1 MLSIRK
7 RGKIYYVRGTVKVG
21 NKSRQVLEHSSGC
34 YNEQKAKEYASSLE
48 ERIRNEVLYGKQINN
63 KQITFGDIAKDYI
76 TNKGNISN
84 NELGRIK
91 QLLALEN
98 ITIDELQEAWKNI
111 ILPERRAQN
120 NKPSTIDRLRTTFLA
135 ILNYGKNEYHY
146 SVPEIKKPKYN
157 NERVRFLNTIEER
170 ERLLLAY
177 PFHVRL
183 IAIMLCFNGCRTQ
196 EALQLLWS
204 DVDLDRKTIRYRKT
218 KNGEDRTVPMH
229 NRTYKAL
236 LLAKKRQTD
245 HNCYNPEGHVFLN
258 IRFKPYKDTRK
269 LGGNPLSKTHNT
281 ACKIAGIVDFT
292 VHDWRHHWAS
302 WCIMNGM
309 GEETLRRL
317 GGWKKSDMIKRYV
330 ALKVDYMADE
340 LNKIK

>member
-48 ERIRNEVLYGKQINN
+48 ERIRNELLYGKQINN

-135 ILNYGKNEYHY
+135 ILNYGKM
-146 SVPEIKKPKYN
+146 
-157 NERVRFLNTIEER
+157 NT
-170 ERLLLAY
+170 
-177 PFHVRL
+177 
-183 IAIMLCFNGCRTQ
+183 
-196 EALQLLWS
+196 
-204 DVDLDRKTIRYRKT
+204 TIQYRK
-218 KNGEDRTVPMH
+218 
-229 NRTYKAL
+229 
-236 LLAKKRQTD
+236 
-245 HNCYNPEGHVFLN
+245 
-258 IRFKPYKDTRK
+258 
-269 LGGNPLSKTHNT
+269 
-281 ACKIAGIVDFT
+281 
-292 VHDWRHHWAS
+292 
-302 WCIMNGM
+302 
-309 GEETLRRL
+309 
-317 GGWKKSDMIKRYV
+317 
-330 ALKVDYMADE
+330 
-340 LNKIK
+340 